1 VNISIG
7 DYLEGLVFDT
17 QIELTFHP
25 EEFPVHWRRA
35 ALTADFAASWF
46 GNAGD
51 GVADAISY
59 ALNELVEN
67 AIKFGN
73 AGRVGVVVGLVGN
86 ELVMQV
92 SNQLPRADVPKLRAL
107 LEEMVSEDP
116 WELIVRRVEA
126 NAEDPESSRSGL
138 GFLTLLT
145 DYDARLGW
153 HIVDATES
161 HARLHTLVRLET
173 KEGTTR

>member
-1 VNISIG
+1 MNIVIG
-7 DYLEGLVFDT
+7 DYRPGLEYDT
-17 QIELTFHP
+17 RLDLTFHP

-46 GNAGD
+46 GEAGE

-67 AIKFGN
+67 AIKFGST
-73 AGRVGVVVGLVGN
+73 GRVEVAVGLVGA
-86 ELVMQV
+86 ELVLLV
-92 SNQLPRADVPKLRAL
+92 SNRLPVDDVPALVGL

-126 NAEDPESSRSGL
+126 NAADPGSSKSGL

-153 HIVDATES
+153 HIVAADDR
-161 HARLHTLVRLET
+161 HACLHTLVCLRT
-173 KEGTTR
+173 QEG

>member
-1 VNISIG
+1 MNIVIG
-7 DYLEGLVFDT
+7 DYEGELEFET
-17 QIELTFHP
+17 QLELTFHP

-46 GNAGD
+46 GDAGD

-67 AIKFGN
+67 AIKFGT
-73 AGRVGVVVGLVGN
+73 AGRVEVVVGLMGH
-86 ELVMQV
+86 ELVMRV
-92 SNQLPRADVPKLRAL
+92 SNHLPQVDVPKLRAL

-153 HIVDATES
+153 RIAKSSET
-161 HARLHTLVRLET
+161 HACLHTLVRLKT
-173 KEGTTR
+173 QEG

>member
-1 VNISIG
+1 VNIVIG
-7 DYLEGLVFDT
+7 DYRQGLAFDT
-17 QIELTFHP
+17 ELRLTFHP
-25 EEFPVHWRRA
+25 EEFPVHWRRP

-67 AIKFGN
+67 AIKFGT
-73 AGRVGVVVGLVGN
+73 AGRVEVVAGLVGP
-86 ELVMQV
+86 ELVLRV
-92 SNQLPRADVPKLRAL
+92 SNRLPKVDVPKLRAL

-126 NAEDPESSRSGL
+126 NAEDPGSSRSGL

-153 HIVDATES
+153 HIVDADDADDA
-161 HARLHTLVRLET
+161 HACLHTLVCLKT
-173 KEGTTR
+173 QEG

>member
-1 VNISIG
+1 MNIVIG
-7 DYLEGLVFDT
+7 DYLDDLTLDT
-17 QIELTFHP
+17 QLELNFHP

-46 GNAGD
+46 GNVGD

-67 AIKFGN
+67 AIKFGT
-73 AGRVGVVVGLVGN
+73 AGRVAVIVGLAGD
-86 ELVMQV
+86 ELVMRV
-92 SNQLPRADVPKLRAL
+92 SNRLPHKDVPALRAL

-116 WELIVRRVEA
+116 WELIVKRVEA
-126 NAEDPESSRSGL
+126 NAADPESSRSGL

-153 HIVDATES
+153 RVAHDTET
-161 HARLHTLVRLET
+161 HACLHTLVRLKT
-173 KEGTTR
+173 NEG

>member
-1 VNISIG
+1 MKTIIG
-7 DYLEGLVFDT
+7 DYEAGLAFDT
-17 QIELTFHP
+17 QLELTFHP

-46 GNAGD
+46 GDAGD
-51 GVADAISY
+51 GVGDAISY

-67 AIKFGN
+67 AIKFGT
-73 AGRVGVVVGLVGN
+73 AGRVGVTVGLVGD
-86 ELVMQV
+86 ELVMLV
-92 SNQLPRADVPKLRAL
+92 SNQLPKGDVSRLRAL

-153 HIVDATES
+153 CIVGVNET
-161 HARLHTLVRLET
+161 HACLHTLVRLKT
-173 KEGTTR
+173 QEG

>member
-1 VNISIG
+1 MNIVIG
-7 DYLEGLVFDT
+7 DYLEGLAFDT
-17 QIELTFHP
+17 QLELTFHP

-46 GNAGD
+46 GDAGE

-67 AIKFGN
+67 AIKFGT
-73 AGRVGVVVGLVGN
+73 AGRVEVTVGLVGH

-92 SNQLPRADVPKLRAL
+92 SNRLPIGDVPALEGL
-107 LEEMVSEDP
+107 LEEMMSEDP
-116 WELIVRRVEA
+116 WELIVKKVEA
-126 NAEDPESSRSGL
+126 NAADPESSASGL

-153 HIVDATES
+153 HIVAASES
-161 HARLHTLVRLET
+161 HACLHTLVRLKT
-173 KEGTTR
+173 NEG

>member
-1 VNISIG
+1 MNIVIG
-7 DYLEGLVFDT
+7 DYRPGLEFDT
-17 QIELTFHP
+17 RLDLTFHP

-46 GNAGD
+46 EQAGD
-51 GVADAISY
+51 GVGDAISY

-67 AIKFGN
+67 AIKFGST
-73 AGRVGVVVGLVGN
+73 GRVQVIVGLVES
-86 ELVMQV
+86 ELIMKV
-92 SNQLPRADVPKLRAL
+92 SNRLPVGDVPALVAL

-126 NAEDPESSRSGL
+126 NAADPTSSKSGL

-153 HIVDATES
+153 HIVDADAR
-161 HARLHTLVRLET
+161 HACLHTLVCLKT
-173 KEGTTR
+173 QEG